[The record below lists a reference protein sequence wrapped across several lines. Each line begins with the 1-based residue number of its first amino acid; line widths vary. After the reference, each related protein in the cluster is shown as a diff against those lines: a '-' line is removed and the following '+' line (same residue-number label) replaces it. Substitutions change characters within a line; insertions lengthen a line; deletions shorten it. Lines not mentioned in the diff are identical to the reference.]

1 MQACQHAPAF
11 GCRLS
16 ALQLVGFLSSQFA
29 RRRMRHLQEVYTS
42 ANRFSAGR
50 FGVGLRLIASSP
62 TTVAATSS
70 AVAATTAIA
79 SPTAEPTTAISV
91 VTMVSVSETS
101 VVTARRPASAAS
113 SATTTGAQNEA
124 CDHGDHDYRHN
135 HEKHSHPNSPFT
147 GFPRFRLQ
155 LTGSTTP
162 L

>member
-16 ALQLVGFLSSQFA
+16 VLQLVGFLSSQFA

-50 FGVGLRLIASSP
+50 WGVGLRLIASSP

-70 AVAATTAIA
+70 TVATSAIA
-79 SPTAEPTTAISV
+79 SPTVEPTTAISV
-91 VTMVSVSETS
+91 VTMVSVSEIS

-135 HEKHSHPNSPFT
+135 YEVHSHPNSPFT

-155 LTGSTTP
+155 LTGSIK
-162 L
+162 LL